1 MFAWSMSQGLANHP
15 VVSHSFEPADPW
27 EVDTPHGRGIV
38 LYVTVYGAYANDL
51 FCVANKEDGRIRH
64 YQTDQISLCTNYT
77 MNVHVPP
84 GTPLHLNGDGRPA
97 AGLNST
103 H

>member
-1 MFAWSMSQGLANHP
+1 MSQGLTSHP
-15 VVSHSFEPADPW
+15 TVSHSFEPADPW

-51 FCVANKEDGRIRH
+51 FCVATKEDGRIRH

-77 MNVHVPP
+77 MNVHLPP
-84 GTPLHLNGDGRPA
+84 GGNSPSDTGNGNGRHPAALNGR
-97 AGLNST
+97 